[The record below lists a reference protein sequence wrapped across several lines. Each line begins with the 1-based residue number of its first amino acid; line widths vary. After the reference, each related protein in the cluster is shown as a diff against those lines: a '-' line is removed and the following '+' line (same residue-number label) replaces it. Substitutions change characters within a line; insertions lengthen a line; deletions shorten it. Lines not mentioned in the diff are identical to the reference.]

1 MIQVKTKK
9 KKRRRR
15 IVRILLVLL
24 LLVVVGLSVL
34 LYGPVKTLASLEKVD
49 DFPLYVMRYHG
60 TYFFDQFAKEGID
73 WVFYRKLYE
82 KVNPDACTSFSA
94 HSPQGE
100 GLFGRN
106 FDWKHRASLLLFTDP
121 PEGYAS
127 VSMVDL
133 YYLGLGGM
141 QEIPWAKRL
150 NLLGAPYAIMD
161 GMNECGVAIAQNAV
175 PQRQMP
181 NDPNKP
187 TLLHTQML
195 RLVLDYAKDV
205 NEAISLICQYN
216 ARFDVR
222 ATHFHIVDASGNSAI
237 VEYTNGKMVVLHN
250 EEPWQVS
257 TNFLISEEIK
267 PDCWRYKLVSESLS
281 KIDGKIPQDE
291 AMRLLSRAKLDNTV
305 WSIVYNLSKGQIQL
319 ALGKNYENVHSFK
332 LEMKKN

>member
-1 MIQVKTKK
+1 MKARK
-9 KKRRRR
+9 KKRHSR
-15 IVRILLVLL
+15 IIRVLLALL
-24 LLVVVGLSVL
+24 LLMVLGLSVL

-49 DFPLYVMRYHG
+49 DFPLYVMRYQG
-60 TYFFDQFAKEGID
+60 TYFFDLFAEEGID
-73 WVFYRKLYE
+73 WVFYRRLYK

-94 HSPQGE
+94 LSEQGD

-106 FDWKHRASLLLFTDP
+106 FDWQHRASLLLFTDP
-121 PEGYAS
+121 PDGYAS

-205 NEAISLICQYN
+205 NEAISLIDRYN
-216 ARFDVR
+216 AHFEVR

-237 VEYTNGKMVVLHN
+237 VEYTDDKIIILRNKDR
-250 EEPWQVS
+250 WQVS
-257 TNFLISEEIK
+257 TNFLISEESK

-281 KIDGKIPQDE
+281 KVDGKIPQDE
-291 AMRLLSRAKLDNTV
+291 AMHLLSRSTLDNTV
-305 WSIVYNLSKGQIQL
+305 WSIVYNLSTGRIQL
-319 ALGKNYENVHSFK
+319 AMGKDYKRVHNFK
-332 LEMKKN
+332 LEIAK